1 MFRVGR
7 RFIAAVV
14 LGVAVSGCAT
24 TGTGA
29 QYRPIID
36 KRGVDFN
43 KFEIDLSQ
51 CQEYAL
57 SQPSAASSAAAGAVA
72 GAAFMALLAAV
83 AGSKYDS
90 GAAARVGGVTG
101 AVSGAADAESDKR
114 EIIRKCLR
122 GRGYSVLK

>member
-1 MFRVGR
+1 MNRQSK
-7 RFIAAVV
+7 ILLSTCV
-14 LGVAVSGCAT
+14 LSLVVSGCAT
-24 TGTGA
+24 TGAGS
-29 QYRPIID
+29 QYRPIIY

-43 KFEIDLSQ
+43 KFEVDLAQ

-57 SQPSAASSAAAGAVA
+57 NQPSAATGAAAGAVA

-83 AGSKYDS
+83 AGSKYDA

-101 AVSGAADAESDKR
+101 AVSGAAGAETDKR